1 MKFSYEK
8 FKVSVN
14 FFVIV
19 VTINGEELNQL
30 VVINFF
36 EHILFTANNVL
47 FIINGYALKSCVPN
61 HEHLRDI
68 LKFIDDEIRRVI
80 ERKPNSLFEPCPKT
94 EFGVP
99 AVLTFHP

>member
-8 FKVSVN
+8 FKVSLN

-47 FIINGYALKSCVPN
+47 FIIKGYALKSCVPN

-94 EFGVP
+94 EVYQLF
-99 AVLTFHP
+99 